1 MLKPETVLALNLV
14 KNYTF
19 QIDNATKQHFLKK
32 CTTSALP
39 LTKIIKRS

>member
-1 MLKPETVLALNLV
+1 MFRTE
-14 KNYTF
+14 
-19 QIDNATKQHFLKK
+19 NAAKQHFLKK